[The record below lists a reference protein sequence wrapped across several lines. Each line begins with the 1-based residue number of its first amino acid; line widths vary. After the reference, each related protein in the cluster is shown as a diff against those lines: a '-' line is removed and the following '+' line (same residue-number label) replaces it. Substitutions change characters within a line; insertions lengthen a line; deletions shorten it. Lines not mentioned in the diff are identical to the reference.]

1 MLGLI
6 YPECPAPQTSLLN
19 DKEMVIYQNLY
30 SHFCINKLLSTQKAQ
45 KYAMI
50 YILKQKHHSLHYT
63 KEDEYTLQS
72 LIQNK
77 FSVIKA

>member
-30 SHFCINKLLSTQKAQ
+30 SHFCINKSLSAQQAQ
-45 KYAMI
+45 KYAMM
-50 YILKQKHHSLHYT
+50 YILKHKHHNLQYN
-63 KEDEYTLQS
+63 KKDEQALEN
-72 LIQNK
+72 LIQH
-77 FSVIKA
+77 SV

>member
-30 SHFCINKLLSTQKAQ
+30 SHFCTAKHQTPSDAQ
-45 KYAMI
+45 KYAMM
-50 YILKQKHHSLHYT
+50 YVLKNKHHKLEYSKKDET
-63 KEDEYTLQS
+63 KLYTLS
-72 LIQNK
+72 H
-77 FSVIKA
+77 